1 MEEEIKD
8 YEVQNQQEVS
18 EDISIPQNNG
28 LAVTESI
35 SRFTIL
41 IAKYPAAFVG
51 ALFGVMFLINHY
63 IANRRYEE
71 EIVQW
76 RKLYIKEKEENDK
89 LQNELLIKAGIIQ
102 RLKKEDDV
110 IKDKTEDTV
119 KEVLKLDQ

>member
-8 YEVQNQQEVS
+8 YKVQNQQEVS
-18 EDISIPQNNG
+18 KDISIPQSNG
-28 LAVTESI
+28 LVVTESI

-41 IAKYPAAFVG
+41 IAKYPVAFVG

-76 RKLYIKEKEENDK
+76 RELYIKEKDKNDD
-89 LQNELLIKAGIIQ
+89 LQNQLLIKAGIIE
-102 RLKKEDDV
+102 RLKKEDDT
-110 IKDKTEDTV
+110 IKNKTEDTV

>member
-28 LAVTESI
+28 LVVTESI

-71 EIVQW
+71 EIIQW
-76 RKLYIKEKEENDK
+76 RELYIKEKDKNDD
-89 LQNELLIKAGIIQ
+89 LQNQLLIKAGIIE
-102 RLKKEDDV
+102 RLKKEDDT
-110 IKDKTEDTV
+110 IKNKTEDTV

>member
-8 YEVQNQQEVS
+8 YEVQNQQVVS
-18 EDISIPQNNG
+18 EDISIPQSNG
-28 LAVTESI
+28 LVVTESI

-76 RKLYIKEKEENDK
+76 RELYIKEKDKNDD
-89 LQNELLIKAGIIQ
+89 LQNQLLIKAGIIE
-102 RLKKEDDV
+102 RLKKEDDT
-110 IKDKTEDTV
+110 IKNKTEDTV